1 VERILKDIN
10 TVVGV
15 VGCFVCDNN
24 GQVLATDMPELF
36 DESIL
41 SSVGRIITQTLAG
54 LAIARRR
61 RIAEIDLIYDQT
73 RFVAKNLG
81 EACLCILCTR
91 NVNVP
96 LLNLNAK
103 VATRKLLSVLK
114 TQEQPK

>member
-1 VERILKDIN
+1 MERILKDIN

-15 VGCFVCDNN
+15 VGCYVCDNE
-24 GQVLATDMPELF
+24 GQVLASDMPELF

-61 RIAEIDLIYDQT
+61 RVAEIDLIYDQT
-73 RFVAKNLG
+73 RFMAKNLG
-81 EACLCILCTR
+81 EACLCILSTR

-96 LLNLNAK
+96 LLNLTAK
-103 VATRKLLSVLK
+103 VASRKLLLLLK
-114 TQEQPK
+114 SQEKSE